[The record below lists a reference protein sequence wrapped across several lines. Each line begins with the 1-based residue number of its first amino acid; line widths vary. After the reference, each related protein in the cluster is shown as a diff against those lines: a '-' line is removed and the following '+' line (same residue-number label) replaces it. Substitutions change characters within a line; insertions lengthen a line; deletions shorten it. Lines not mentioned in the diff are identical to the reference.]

1 MGTLSV
7 IRSGLK
13 GVIMWNDFINA
24 RSILPGEVGI
34 IDPTNTNTNKG
45 RSIQVIA
52 YSSNFKE
59 YIVFPSIK
67 EACQLFNRLGKNS
80 DPKLLRKYYID
91 TGRWYKENHN
101 WKMTTEIPEKWFQE
115 KGFKLVDKY
124 TATFNISKKTGEA
137 YTYRFYPKEE
147 LVTPERS

>member
-1 MGTLSV
+1 MACLSV

-24 RSILPGEVGI
+24 KSILPGEVGI
-34 IDPTNTNTNKG
+34 INPTNTN
-45 RSIQVIA
+45 RSRGIQVIA

-115 KGFKLVDKY
+115 KGFKLVNKY

-137 YTYRFYPKEE
+137 YSYRFYPEKEE
-147 LVTPERS
+147 LVIPERS

>member
-1 MGTLSV
+1 MACLSV
-7 IRSGLK
+7 IRSGRK

-24 RSILPGEVGI
+24 KSILPGEVGI
-34 IDPTNTNTNKG
+34 IDPTNNTKKS

-67 EACQLFNRLGKNS
+67 EACQLFNRLGKDS

-91 TGRWYKENHN
+91 TGKWYKENPN
-101 WKMTTEIPEKWFQE
+101 WKMTTEIPEKWFKE

-124 TATFNISKKTGEA
+124 TATFNVSKKTGEA
-137 YTYRFYPKEE
+137 YSYRFYPKEE
-147 LVTPERS
+147 

>member
-1 MGTLSV
+1 MPISYQV
-7 IRSGLK
+7 RMK

-24 RSILPGEVGI
+24 KSILPGEVGI
-34 IDPTNTNTNKG
+34 INPTNTNRS

-59 YIVFPSIK
+59 YIVFPTIK
-67 EACQLFNRLGKNS
+67 EASTLFNRHKDTN
-80 DPKLLRKYYID
+80 PQLLRKYYID
-91 TGRWYKENHN
+91 TGKWYNQNPN
-101 WKMTTEIPEKWFQE
+101 WKMTTEIPESWFKE

-147 LVTPERS
+147 LVAPERS

>member
-1 MGTLSV
+1 MACLSV
-7 IRSGLK
+7 IRSGRK

-24 RSILPGEVGI
+24 KSILPGEVGI
-34 IDPTNTNTNKG
+34 INPTNTNRS

-124 TATFNISKKTGEA
+124 TATFNVSKKTGEA
-137 YTYRFYPKEE
+137 YSYRFYPKEE
-147 LVTPERS
+147 

>member
-1 MGTLSV
+1 MACLSV

-59 YIVFPSIK
+59 YIVFPTIK
-67 EACQLFNRLGKNS
+67 EASTLFNRHKDTN
-80 DPKLLRKYYID
+80 PQLLKKYYID
-91 TGRWYKENHN
+91 TGKWYNQNPN
-101 WKMTTEIPEKWFQE
+101 WKMTTEIPESWFKE
-115 KGFKLVDKY
+115 KGFQLVDKY

-147 LVTPERS
+147 LVAPERS

>member
-1 MGTLSV
+1 
-7 IRSGLK
+7 
-13 GVIMWNDFINA
+13 MWNDFINA
-24 RSILPGEVGI
+24 KSILPGEVGI
-34 IDPTNTNTNKG
+34 IDPTNTNRSRG

-67 EACQLFNRLGKNS
+67 EASTLFNRHKDTN
-80 DPKLLRKYYID
+80 PQLLRKYYID
-91 TGRWYKENHN
+91 TGKWYNQNPN
-101 WKMTTEIPEKWFQE
+101 WKMTTEIPESWFKE
-115 KGFKLVDKY
+115 KGFQLVDKY

-147 LVTPERS
+147 LVAPERS

>member
-1 MGTLSV
+1 
-7 IRSGLK
+7 
-13 GVIMWNDFINA
+13 MWNDFINA
-24 RSILPGEVGI
+24 KSILPGEVGVI
-34 IDPTNTNTNKG
+34 GPTNTNTNKG

-67 EACQLFNRLGKNS
+67 EACQLFNRLGKDS

-115 KGFKLVDKY
+115 KGFKLVDNEN
-124 TATFNISKKTGEA
+124 ATGQDFDYMTIHESKL
-137 YTYRFYPKEE
+137 TYILWKAVQELSKEIE
-147 LVTPERS
+147 DLKKKIN

>member
-1 MGTLSV
+1 
-7 IRSGLK
+7 
-13 GVIMWNDFINA
+13 MWNDFINA
-24 RSILPGEVGI
+24 KSILPGEVGI
-34 IDPTNTNTNKG
+34 IGPTNNTKKS

-67 EACQLFNRLGKNS
+67 EACQLFNRLGKDS

-91 TGRWYKENHN
+91 TGKWYKENPN

-115 KGFKLVDKY
+115 KGFKLVDNEN
-124 TATFNISKKTGEA
+124 ATGQDFDYMTIHESKLA
-137 YTYRFYPKEE
+137 YILWKAVQEQQKIIEDLQKEIKE
-147 LVTPERS
+147 LKKN

>member
-1 MGTLSV
+1 
-7 IRSGLK
+7 
-13 GVIMWNDFINA
+13 MWNDFINA

-67 EACQLFNRLGKNS
+67 EASTLFNRHKDTN
-80 DPKLLRKYYID
+80 PQLLRKYYID
-91 TGRWYKENHN
+91 TGKWYNQNPN
-101 WKMTTEIPEKWFQE
+101 WKMTTEIPEKWFKE

-124 TATFNISKKTGEA
+124 TATFNVSKKTGEA
-137 YTYRFYPKEE
+137 YSYRFYPEKEE